1 MKTMK
6 NECNEYADRIV
17 EEINAV
23 VRHESEEY
31 DGLLEWLNNQLD
43 IEYTVNGRGEYVG
56 AKVYIT
62 LGGPTAYYETRNGKV
77 TVNWGTESGE
87 AWVCEAAESEL
98 DELLAD
104 DWDIIRGC

>member
-6 NECNEYADRIV
+6 NECNEYADRIA

-31 DGLLEWLNNQLD
+31 DDLREWIDDQLD
-43 IEYTVNGRGEYVG
+43 GEYIVNWRGEYDG

-62 LGGPTAYYETRNGKV
+62 LGGPTCYYDTRNGKV
-77 TVNWGTESGE
+77 SVNWGTESGE
-87 AWVCEAAESEL
+87 AWVCEAAKFEL
-98 DELLAD
+98 NDLLAD
-104 DWDIIRGC
+104 DWEIIRGC